1 MRSVGDLM
9 QAERIKVTVG
19 IIRIRRE
26 ALLEKCRHF
35 LIFSTGCK
43 MGEPGGEVQ
52 APDLAQCSV
61 VLETELTVLAHAS

>member
-9 QAERIKVTVG
+9 QAERLKVTVG

-26 ALLEKCRHF
+26 APLEKCRYF

-43 MGEPGGEVQ
+43 IGEAGGEVQ

-61 VLETELTVLAHAS
+61 VLETALTILAYAS